1 MLPFSSSKSDSNFSI
16 LKLSDVTIGFSANV
30 EQYSELVWIPMQ
42 ILLLRAEPMVSKA
55 SLLYKQNNDKKI
67 HFNCYK
73 HLANH
78 NQQFFFSMIY
88 DLIITLKLFAPI
100 YAIGKSTYPPSV
112 SYNKMYHN
120 FLEAYLLLP
129 AHLPYKN

>member
-1 MLPFSSSKSDSNFSI
+1 MYLDQGTKQYNTKKFI
-16 LKLSDVTIGFSANV
+16 LIATDIF
-30 EQYSELVWIPMQ
+30 
-42 ILLLRAEPMVSKA
+42 
-55 SLLYKQNNDKKI
+55 
-67 HFNCYK
+67 
-73 HLANH
+73 ANH
-78 NQQFFFSMIY
+78 NQQFFFSVIY
-88 DLIITLKLFAPI
+88 DLIITLKLLAPI